1 MPVSRTPLPG
11 SSDSLSRLILGAWRL
26 ADHAERTSPEAI
38 TGLVETSLAEG
49 ITTVDHADIY
59 GNYAVEEIFGRAL
72 GGQSALRTRLE
83 LVSKCGIKLVSPKRP
98 EHRLK
103 TYDTSRQHIT
113 ESVHASLR
121 NLRTDYLDVLLIHRP
136 DPLMNADEMAEAF
149 TALRR
154 DGKVKHFGVSNF
166 TPSQFG
172 LIQSRLDFPLVTNQ
186 IEFSVLHLPPLYD
199 GTLDQCQQLR
209 VPPMAWS
216 PLAGGKLFTN
226 TDERSTKTGV
236 ALQKV
241 GEELGGASV
250 EQVALAWIMR
260 HPANAMPV
268 LGTGRPERIRE
279 AARAASLQLSR
290 DQWFEILAASAGQEV
305 PA

>member
-26 ADHAERTSPEAI
+26 ADHAERTSSEAI
-38 TGLVETSLAEG
+38 IGLVETSLAEG

-83 LVSKCGIKLVSPKRP
+83 LVSKCGIKLVSPQRP

-103 TYDTSRQHIT
+103 IYDTSRQHIT
-113 ESVHASLR
+113 ESAHASLR

-166 TPSQFG
+166 TPSQLS

-241 GEELGGASV
+241 GEELGGVSV
-250 EQVALAWIMR
+250 EQVALAWIMQ

-279 AARAASLQLSR
+279 SARAASLQLSR
-290 DQWFEILAASAGQEV
+290 DQWFEILAASTGQEV
-305 PA
+305 P

>member
-1 MPVSRTPLPG
+1 MPPVSRTPLPG

-72 GGQSALRTRLE
+72 GGQSALRSRLE

-103 TYDTSRQHIT
+103 TYDTSREHIT
-113 ESVHASLR
+113 QSVHNSLR

-136 DPLMNADEMAEAF
+136 DPLMDADEMAEAF
-149 TALRR
+149 TALRQA
-154 DGKVKHFGVSNF
+154 GKVKHFGVSNF
-166 TPSQFG
+166 TPSQFS

-199 GTLDQCQQLR
+199 GSLDQCQQLR

-226 TDERSTKTGV
+226 TDERSTKTGL

-250 EQVALAWIMR
+250 EQVALAWIMK
-260 HPANAMPV
+260 HPANVMPV

-279 AARAASLQLSR
+279 SAGAASLQLSR

-305 PA
+305 P

>member
-1 MPVSRTPLPG
+1 MPPVSRTPLPG
-11 SSDSLSRLILGAWRL
+11 SSDSLSRLVLGAWRL
-26 ADHAERTSPEAI
+26 ADHVERTSPEAI
-38 TGLVETSLAEG
+38 IGLVETSLAEG

-72 GGQSALRTRLE
+72 GGQSALRGRLE
-83 LVSKCGIKLVSPKRP
+83 LVSKCGIKLLSPRRP

-103 TYDTSRQHIT
+103 TYDTGREHIT

-149 TALRR
+149 TALRQA
-154 DGKVKHFGVSNF
+154 GKVKHFGVSNF
-166 TPSQFG
+166 TTSQFA

-241 GEELGGASV
+241 GEELGGAGV
-250 EQVALAWIMR
+250 EQVALAWIMK

-279 AARAASLQLSR
+279 SAQAASLQLSR

-305 PA
+305 P

>member
-1 MPVSRTPLPG
+1 MPVSRTPLP
-11 SSDSLSRLILGAWRL
+11 STSDSLSRLVLGAWRL
-26 ADHAERTSPEAI
+26 ADSPERTSPEAI
-38 TGLVETSLAEG
+38 IGLVETSLAEG

-59 GNYAVEEIFGRAL
+59 GNYAVEELFGRAL
-72 GGQSALRTRLE
+72 AGQSALRGRLE
-83 LVSKCGIKLVSPKRP
+83 LVSKCGIKLLSPKRP

-103 TYDTSRQHIT
+103 TYDTSREHIT
-113 ESVHASLR
+113 QSVHASLR
-121 NLRTDYLDVLLIHRP
+121 SLRTDYLDVLLIHRP

-149 TALRR
+149 TALRQA
-154 DGKVKHFGVSNF
+154 GKVKHFGGSNF
-166 TPSQFG
+166 TPSQFN

-186 IEFSVLHLPPLYD
+186 IEFSALYLPPLYD

-250 EQVALAWIMR
+250 EQVALAWIMK

-268 LGTGRPERIRE
+268 LGTGRPVRIRE
-279 AARAASLQLSR
+279 SARAASLQLSR

-305 PA
+305 P